1 MVLLGSALGPFLAL
15 GVVVLFFV
23 AADAIQGGNTFLSGP
38 NLRALA
44 KQIAPIAVAALGMT
58 IIIIAGG
65 IDLSAGTAI
74 ALCATVLAW
83 SLKEDVAMLMLR
95 GENVAGATQELRDG
109 NEDLSKVR
117 RKITRLQAD
126 AAPNQTDRKALQ
138 EQQALQRQLEAEI
151 PVLKQRLEQITADS
165 RRITRFTPWI
175 AVVLAVLTGC
185 LCGFLNGAVISFL
198 NVVPFIVT
206 LGTMTFFL
214 GLAKIIAHE
223 STVRPN
229 RAEQIPQ
236 WLINFLSIRQN
247 ALIYGFP
254 AGVWLALVL
263 SLLLAAVLRYAV
275 FSRYLFALGSN
286 ESTARLCG
294 INVTWNKIAVYTL
307 AGLFVGVAGIYQF
320 SLLSAGNPTS
330 GIGMEL
336 KIIAAV
342 VIGGGSLN
350 GGRGS
355 VLGTITGTAIMAVI
369 ASGCTLLGLSN
380 PIQEIIIGVIIVVAV
395 TVDQMRRARL
405 AD

>member
-1 MVLLGSALGPFLAL
+1 M
-15 GVVVLFFV
+15 
-23 AADAIQGGNTFLSGP
+23 DQ
-38 NLRALA
+38 
-44 KQIAPIAVAALGMT
+44 
-58 IIIIAGG
+58 
-65 IDLSAGTAI
+65 
-74 ALCATVLAW
+74 
-83 SLKEDVAMLMLR
+83 LK
-95 GENVAGATQELRDG
+95 
-109 NEDLSKVR
+109 
-117 RKITRLQAD
+117 
-126 AAPNQTDRKALQ
+126 
-138 EQQALQRQLEAEI
+138 
-151 PVLKQRLEQITADS
+151 ADS
-165 RRITRFTPWI
+165 HRFTRFSPWI
-175 AVVLAVLTGC
+175 AVTLTVLAGC
-185 LCGFLNGAVISFL
+185 LCGFLNGALISYL
-198 NVVPFIVT
+198 KVVPFIVT

-214 GLAKIIAHE
+214 GLAKILAHE
-223 STVRPN
+223 STVRPD
-229 RAEQIPQ
+229 RGEQIPQ
-236 WLINFLSIRQN
+236 WLINFLSIRET
-247 ALIYGFP
+247 ALICGFP

-263 SLLLAAVLRYAV
+263 SFLLAAILRYSV

-294 INVTWNKIAVYTL
+294 INVTWNKIAVYTI

-355 VLGTITGTAIMAVI
+355 VLGTITGAAIMAVI

-395 TVDQMRRARL
+395 TVDQIRRARL